1 MNSTAMPAKPPLLP
15 LALLTLLVAPSEA
28 QSAIFH

>member
-1 MNSTAMPAKPPLLP
+1 MNSTATPTKPALLP

-28 QSAIFH
+28 QAAIYH